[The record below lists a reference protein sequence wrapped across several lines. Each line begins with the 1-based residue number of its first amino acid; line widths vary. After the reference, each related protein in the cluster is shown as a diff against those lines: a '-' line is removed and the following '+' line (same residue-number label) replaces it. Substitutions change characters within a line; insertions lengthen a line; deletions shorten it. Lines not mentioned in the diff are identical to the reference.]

1 MKDGFIKVAACTP
14 EIQVADVDFNV
25 DKIISQLE
33 KCREE
38 GVKVAVFPELCIT
51 GYTCQDL
58 FFQNA
63 LLDRAMYGAVKIAK
77 KTVNSDMLV
86 AVGMPVRAKGKL
98 YNCAAVIQNGEI
110 LKFIPKTHLPNYN
123 EFYEARHFAPYMAA
137 ISSLS
142 LHSILPMTIC
152 ILHKWDSMSLSLT
165 TGKTTASSQATA

>member
-1 MKDGFIKVAACTP
+1 MITMIISCKELIFMKDGFIKVAACTP

-77 KTVNSDMLV
+77 KTCQQRY
-86 AVGMPVRAKGKL
+86 ACGCWYACEGKG
-98 YNCAAVIQNGEI
+98 
-110 LKFIPKTHLPNYN
+110 
-123 EFYEARHFAPYMAA
+123 
-137 ISSLS
+137 
-142 LHSILPMTIC
+142 
-152 ILHKWDSMSLSLT
+152 
-165 TGKTTASSQATA
+165 QAL

>member
-63 LLDRAMYGAVKIAK
+63 LLDKAMEGWNTRCTPAAK
-77 KTVNSDMLV
+77 T
-86 AVGMPVRAKGKL
+86 
-98 YNCAAVIQNGEI
+98 
-110 LKFIPKTHLPNYN
+110 LKS
-123 EFYEARHFAPYMAA
+123 
-137 ISSLS
+137 ISPTKMW
-142 LHSILPMTIC
+142 I
-152 ILHKWDSMSLSLT
+152 
-165 TGKTTASSQATA
+165 

>member
-1 MKDGFIKVAACTP
+1 MITMIISCKELIFMKDGFIKVAACTP

-63 LLDRAMYGAVKIAK
+63 LLDKAMAHC
-77 KTVNSDMLV
+77 NR
-86 AVGMPVRAKGKL
+86 P
-98 YNCAAVIQNGEI
+98 I
-110 LKFIPKTHLPNYN
+110 LRT
-123 EFYEARHFAPYMAA
+123 
-137 ISSLS
+137 
-142 LHSILPMTIC
+142 
-152 ILHKWDSMSLSLT
+152 
-165 TGKTTASSQATA
+165 Q

>member
-38 GVKVAVFPELCIT
+38 GVKVAVFSELCIT

-63 LLDRAMYGAVKIAK
+63 LLDKAMEGVVKIAK
-77 KTVNSDMLV
+77 TTADSDMLV
-86 AVGMPVRAKGKL
+86 AVGVPVRANGKL
-98 YNCAAVIQNGEI
+98 YNCAAVIQDGEVRA
-110 LKFIPKTHLPNYN
+110 FVPKTHLPNYN
-123 EFYEARHFAPYMAA
+123 EFYEARHFA
-137 ISSLS
+137 SGENLS
-142 LHSILPMTIC
+142 TYVT
-152 ILHKWDSMSLSLT
+152 LSN
-165 TGKTTASSQATA
+165 GKQVQVDTDLIFRCRQIPKLKIAVEL

>member
-58 FFQNA
+58 FLQNA
-63 LLDRAMYGAVKIAK
+63 LLDKAMKCVVKIAK
-77 KTVNSDMLV
+77 
-86 AVGMPVRAKGKL
+86 
-98 YNCAAVIQNGEI
+98 
-110 LKFIPKTHLPNYN
+110 
-123 EFYEARHFAPYMAA
+123 
-137 ISSLS
+137 
-142 LHSILPMTIC
+142 
-152 ILHKWDSMSLSLT
+152 
-165 TGKTTASSQATA
+165 TTADRYSLLYKAQGTQRPLRPLPCTFQAD